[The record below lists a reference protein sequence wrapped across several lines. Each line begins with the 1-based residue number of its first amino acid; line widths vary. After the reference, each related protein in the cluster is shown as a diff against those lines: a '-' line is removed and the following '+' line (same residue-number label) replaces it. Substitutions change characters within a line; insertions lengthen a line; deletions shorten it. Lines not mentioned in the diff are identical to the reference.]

1 MEESSRGDSKT
12 KQQKTATHKNP
23 VYKITTYFCN
33 YQENYTNIEFYV
45 FFPWPTSK
53 KIIKEKTYSC
63 TLFLLGALA
72 FHCCALSPLW
82 SLNANK
88 SAEQQTL
95 VFVSEVPASLLRA
108 VGLGRGFSISV
119 SFQPAVCILLQNLWS
134 MLMRTAW
141 LPGRTAGSWQSSFGG
156 LSSQLGCWL
165 VLHLVGTS
173 KACMPCYPFC
183 TPHAT

>member
-1 MEESSRGDSKT
+1 MS
-12 KQQKTATHKNP
+12 
-23 VYKITTYFCN
+23 
-33 YQENYTNIEFYV
+33 
-45 FFPWPTSK
+45 FFPWPTFLRNYQRK
-53 KIIKEKTYSC
+53 KYSR
-63 TLFLLGALA
+63 TIFLLRALA
-72 FHCCALSPLW
+72 FHCRALSPLW

-95 VFVSEVPASLLRA
+95 VFVSETPASLLRA

-156 LSSQLGCWL
+156 LSSQLGLDDSFIWSGLQKLACL
-165 VLHLVGTS
+165 VIHFAPLAPLIII
-173 KACMPCYPFC
+173 
-183 TPHAT
+183 

>member
-1 MEESSRGDSKT
+1 MQKSQHTFATT
-12 KQQKTATHKNP
+12 KKATIILN
-23 VYKITTYFCN
+23 FR
-33 YQENYTNIEFYV
+33 V
-45 FFPWPTSK
+45 FFPLPTSK
-53 KIIKEKTYSC
+53 KIIKEKIYSC

-141 LPGRTAGSWQSSFGG
+141 LPGRTAGSLQSSFGG
-156 LSSQLGCWL
+156 LSSQLGGWL
-165 VLHLVGTS
+165 FLHLVGTS
-173 KACMPCYPFC
+173 KACVPCYPFC
-183 TPHAT
+183 TPHTT